1 MWNSMVFYD
10 FVNFGRFQFKLGF
23 FTYFEYPVVSSK
35 KTLYVQIT
43 IVTDDID
50 AKKPRKTFHKLYI
63 KYFLNAYCE
72 FFIYVPKLL

>member
-43 IVTDDID
+43 IVSDDID
-50 AKKPRKTFHKLYI
+50 AKKTQKNLPQALHKI
-63 KYFLNAYCE
+63 FSQC
-72 FFIYVPKLL
+72 LL